1 MTSKIAR
8 TVAEKVA
15 VKKSVTAKTKP
26 KAASVPAPFER
37 GFGGEIARLRE
48 EIDRTFDRMFH
59 GWPEWPHISGRW
71 LEPSGLKDLWG
82 PIATPRLHLTP
93 SVDVG
98 ETDKAYE
105 ITAEL
110 PGMDE
115 DDIEVTLTDA
125 GLTIKGEKKSERE
138 ETGKNYHRLERSFGS
153 FQRFFAV
160 PEEVDTAKIDARFR
174 KGLLTVTLPKT
185 AKARAKARKI
195 KVKAA

>member
-1 MTSKIAR
+1 M
-8 TVAEKVA
+8 
-15 VKKSVTAKTKP
+15 
-26 KAASVPAPFER
+26 
-37 GFGGEIARLRE
+37 
-48 EIDRTFDRMFH
+48 
-59 GWPEWPHISGRW
+59 
-71 LEPSGLKDLWG
+71 
-82 PIATPRLHLTP
+82 P

-98 ETDKAYE
+98 ETDKAFE

-138 ETGKNYHRLERSFGS
+138 ETEKDYHRLERSFGS

-160 PEEVDTAKIDARFR
+160 PEEVDAAKIDARFK
-174 KGLLTVTLPKT
+174 KGVLTVTLPKT
-185 AKARAKARKI
+185 AKAKARKI